1 MGRPPLGPA
10 KKSRRIP
17 LNVTEAQYALIQAK
31 GGTEWVRR
39 TVVAA
44 LAPSRGTGLPPLV
57 ESAEDPAAPTSR
69 PATPARRQAATARKT
84 EPTEPE
90 APPHRHKRERV
101 GPKFVG
107 GVDIGEYR
115 CADPTCR
122 VTLGVL
128 Q

>member
-17 LNVTEAQYALIQAK
+17 LNVTDAQYAQIQAK

-39 TVVAA
+39 IVLAA
-44 LAPSRGTGLPPLV
+44 LTPPRATEPV
-57 ESAEDPAAPTSR
+57 QK
-69 PATPARRQAATARKT
+69 TPAKPRTK
-84 EPTEPE
+84 PPE
-90 APPHRHKRERV
+90 QPPIPQNTPHRHKRERV

-115 CADPTCR
+115 CADPTCG
-122 VTLGVL
+122 VTLGIL